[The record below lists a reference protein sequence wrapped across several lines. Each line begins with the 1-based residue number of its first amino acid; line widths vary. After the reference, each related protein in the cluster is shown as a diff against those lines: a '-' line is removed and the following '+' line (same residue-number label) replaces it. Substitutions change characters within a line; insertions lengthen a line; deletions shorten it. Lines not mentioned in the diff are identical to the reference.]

1 MGKAF
6 RLFPE
11 IEVADWYVPIE
22 PKKKVRPST
31 LRRAKKDAIKIARQ
45 LGYTKLFP
53 DLEMKIDNADKIDTI
68 SIYMSKCRR
77 AC

>member
-11 IEVADWYVPIE
+11 IEVADWYIPIE
-22 PKKKVRPST
+22 PKKKVHPST
-31 LRRAKKDAIKIARQ
+31 LRRVKKDTIKIAKQ

-53 DLEMKIDNADKIDTI
+53 DLETKIENAEKIDTI
-68 SIYMSKCRR
+68 SIYMSRCRT
-77 AC
+77 AS